1 MNTNL
6 KLLIAVLIGAGIS
19 ASGLY
24 FFGNSTEP
32 EVISAEKKP
41 LYWVAPMDSN
51 YRRDAPGLSPMGMD
65 LVPVYSEGAD
75 NNQDGPG
82 AVTISPA
89 VVNNLGVRTA
99 KVQLKALQSEVK
111 TVGYVQYNQDQL
123 VHIHPRVEG
132 WIETLYVKAAGD
144 QVKQGEPLYTL
155 YSPQLVNAQEEFV
168 LAVDR
173 NNTVLIR
180 AAKARLKAL
189 NVSDGFVERLQVN
202 KKVMQNITFY
212 ARQSGVVDELNV
224 REGFY
229 VKPGTSMMSIA
240 QLDEVW
246 VEAEVFERQAQL
258 IEVGLPVT
266 MTLDYIA
273 GQSWRGKVDY
283 IYPTLDAKN
292 RTLRVRLRFNNQD
305 HQLKPNMF
313 AQVSIHAKAAEQQ
326 LIVSK
331 EAVIR
336 TGSQDRV
343 VIALGE
349 GRFKSVAVELGRS
362 DSHNAVILAGV
373 KADDEVVT
381 SAQFL
386 LDSESSKSSDFK
398 RMQTPEAITS
408 VWGKGVVN
416 SVMAGH
422 RMVNISHDPIE
433 ELDWPSMKMDF
444 TVADSVDFQ
453 ALQAGQTL
461 HFELTKKTDSS
472 YMISGIHIMDSTHMM
487 SEAQNMA
494 TVTGTINSI
503 DKTQRTANISR
514 GAIEKWHRDPATMD
528 FMFAEHIDLISLEPK
543 QQLTFT
549 FSVQDGEFVIQR
561 IDTESSMRTS
571 DNSAMSSH
579 NGH

>member
-1 MNTNL
+1 MNINL
-6 KLLIAVLIGAGIS
+6 KLLIAVLFGIGI
-19 ASGLY
+19 ASIG
-24 FFGNSTEP
+24 F
-32 EVISAEKKP
+32 VITDHSRDSVTVKSEQRP

-51 YRRDAPGLSPMGMD
+51 YRRDEPGLSPMGME
-65 LVPVYSEGAD
+65 LVPVYAESES
-75 NNQDGPG
+75 NNQNGPG
-82 AVTISPA
+82 TVTISPT

-99 KVQLKALQSEVK
+99 KVQLKALQSEVR
-111 TVGYVQYNQDQL
+111 TVGYVQFNQDQL

-144 QVKQGEPLYTL
+144 KVEKGEPLYTL

-168 LAVDR
+168 LAVNR
-173 NNTVLIR
+173 NNSVLIR

-189 NVSDGFVERLQVN
+189 NVSDGFVERLQAN

-212 ARQSGVVDELNV
+212 ARQSGVMNELNI

-229 VKPGTSMMSIA
+229 VKPGTSMMSIG

-273 GQSWRGKVDY
+273 GQSWRGRVDY

-313 AQVSIHAKAAEQQ
+313 AQVTINASAEQQ
-326 LIVSK
+326 LIVPK

-343 VIALGE
+343 VVALGE

-362 DSHNAVILAGV
+362 DSDNTVILAGIN
-373 KADDEVVT
+373 ADDEVVI

-398 RMQTPEAITS
+398 RMQTPAVITS

-416 SVMAGH
+416 SVMADH
-422 RMVNISHDPIE
+422 RMVNISHEPMD
-433 ELDWPSMKMDF
+433 ELDWPSMTMDF
-444 TVADSVDFQ
+444 AVADSVDFK
-453 ALQAGQTL
+453 ALQAGQAL
-461 HFELTKKTDSS
+461 HFELTKKADNS
-472 YMISGIHIMDSTHMM
+472 YLISAIHIMDSTHMM
-487 SEAQNMA
+487 NEADNMA
-494 TVTGTINSI
+494 TVTGSINTI
-503 DKTQRTANISR
+503 DKDKRIANISR
-514 GAIEKWHRDPATMD
+514 GAIKKWNRGPATMD
-528 FMFAEHIDLISLEPK
+528 FTFAESVDLSHLAV
-543 QQLTFT
+543 QQKLTFT

-561 IDTESSMRTS
+561 IDTVSSMQ
-571 DNSAMSSH
+571 SH
-579 NGH
+579 SGH

>member
-6 KLLIAVLIGAGIS
+6 KLLIAALVGAAIATTS
-19 ASGLY
+19 LTLLTD
-24 FFGNSTEP
+24 STHT
-32 EVISAEKKP
+32 VSTNTEKKP

-51 YRRDAPGLSPMGMD
+51 YRRDEPGLSPMGMD
-65 LVPVYSEGAD
+65 LVPVYAEGEEND
-75 NNQDGPG
+75 QDGPG

-89 VVNNLGVRTA
+89 VINNLGVRTA
-99 KVQLKALQSEVK
+99 KVQRKALQSEVN
-111 TVGYVQYNQDQL
+111 TVGYVQYNQDQQ

-132 WIETLYVKAAGD
+132 WLETLYVKAAGD

-168 LAVDR
+168 LAVNR
-173 NNTVLIR
+173 NNPVLIR

-189 NVSDGFVERLQVN
+189 NVSDGFVERLQTN

-313 AQVSIHAKAAEQQ
+313 AQVSIHAKASEQQ
-326 LIVSK
+326 LIVPK
-331 EAVIR
+331 QAVIR

-343 VIALGE
+343 VVALGE

-362 DSHNAVILAGV
+362 DNNDAVILAGI

-398 RMQTPEAITS
+398 RMQAPQVITS
-408 VWGKGVVN
+408 VWGKGVIN
-416 SVMAGH
+416 HVMADQ
-422 RMVNISHDPIE
+422 RMVNISHEPID
-433 ELDWPSMKMDF
+433 ELDWPSMTMDF
-444 TVADSVDFQ
+444 MVAESVDIS
-453 ALQAGQTL
+453 ALQPGQTL
-461 HFELTKKTDSS
+461 HFELTKQAEGG
-472 YMISGIHIMDSTHMM
+472 YVVSGIHIMDSSHVMVDAANT
-487 SEAQNMA
+487 A
-494 TVTGTINSI
+494 TVKGTINSI
-503 DKTQRTANISR
+503 DKTTRVANISR
-514 GAIEKWHRDPATMD
+514 GAIEKWHRAPATLD
-528 FMFAEHIDLISLEPK
+528 FVFADSVDLTTLEAA
-543 QQLTFT
+543 QQITFT
-549 FSVQDGEFVIQR
+549 FSLQGGEFVISR
-561 IDTESSMRTS
+561 IDVEPSMQ
-571 DNSAMSSH
+571 SH
-579 NGH
+579 SGH

>member
-1 MNTNL
+1 MNINL
-6 KLLIAVLIGAGIS
+6 KLLIAVLFGIGI
-19 ASGLY
+19 ASIG
-24 FFGNSTEP
+24 F
-32 EVISAEKKP
+32 VITDHSRDSVTVKSEQRP

-51 YRRDAPGLSPMGMD
+51 YRRDEPGLSPMGME
-65 LVPVYSEGAD
+65 LVPVYAESESND
-75 NNQDGPG
+75 QDGPG
-82 AVTISPA
+82 TVTISPT

-99 KVQLKALQSEVK
+99 KVQLKALQSEVR
-111 TVGYVQYNQDQL
+111 TVGYVQFNQDQL

-144 QVKQGEPLYTL
+144 KVEKGEPLYTL

-168 LAVDR
+168 LAVNR
-173 NNTVLIR
+173 NNSVLIR

-189 NVSDGFVERLQVN
+189 NVSDGFVERLQAN

-212 ARQSGVVDELNV
+212 ARQSGVMNELNI

-229 VKPGTSMMSIA
+229 VKPGTSMMSIG

-258 IEVGLPVT
+258 IKVGLPVT

-273 GQSWRGKVDY
+273 GQSWRGRVDY

-313 AQVSIHAKAAEQQ
+313 AQVTINANAEQQ
-326 LIVSK
+326 LIVPK

-343 VIALGE
+343 VVALGE

-362 DSHNAVILAGV
+362 DSDNTVILAGIN
-373 KADDEVVT
+373 ADDEVVI

-398 RMQTPEAITS
+398 RMQTPAAITS

-416 SVMAGH
+416 SVMADH
-422 RMVNISHDPIE
+422 RMVNISHEPMD
-433 ELDWPSMKMDF
+433 ELDWPSMTMDF
-444 TVADSVDFQ
+444 TVADSVDFK
-453 ALQAGQTL
+453 ALQAGQAL
-461 HFELTKKTDSS
+461 HFELTKKADNS
-472 YMISGIHIMDSTHMM
+472 YLISAIHIMDSTHMM
-487 SEAQNMA
+487 DEADSMA
-494 TVTGTINSI
+494 TVTGSINTI
-503 DKTQRTANISR
+503 DKDKRIANISR
-514 GAIEKWHRDPATMD
+514 GAIKKWNRGPATMD
-528 FMFAEHIDLISLEPK
+528 FTFAESVDLSHLAV
-543 QQLTFT
+543 QQKLTFT

-561 IDTESSMRTS
+561 IDTVSSMQ
-571 DNSAMSSH
+571 SH
-579 NGH
+579 SGH

>member
-6 KLLIAVLIGAGIS
+6 KLLIAVLLGACIAS
-19 ASGLY
+19 AGFTFMNDST
-24 FFGNSTEP
+24 NSTAAKVEQ
-32 EVISAEKKP
+32 IP

-51 YRRDAPGLSPMGMD
+51 YRRDEPGLSPMGME
-65 LVPVYSEGAD
+65 LVPVYEENKSSG
-75 NNQDGPG
+75 QDGPG
-82 AVTISPA
+82 AVVISPA
-89 VVNNLGVRTA
+89 VINNLGVRTT
-99 KVQLKALQSEVK
+99 KVQLKSLQTKVK
-111 TVGYVQYNQDQL
+111 TVGFVQYNQDEL
-123 VHIHPRVEG
+123 IHIHPRVEG
-132 WIETLYVKAAGD
+132 WLETLFIKAAGD
-144 QVKQGEPLYTL
+144 QVKKGEPLYTL

-168 LAVDR
+168 LAVNR
-173 NNTVLIR
+173 NNPVLIR

-189 NVSDGFVERLQVN
+189 NVSDGFVERLQKN

-266 MTLDYIA
+266 MTLDYIS

-292 RTLRVRLRFNNQD
+292 RTLRVRLRFNNED

-313 AQVSIHAKAAEQQ
+313 AQVSIHTKAAQPQ
-326 LIVSK
+326 LIVPK

-362 DSHNAVILAGV
+362 DNQHAVILAGI

-416 SVMAGH
+416 SIMAGH
-422 RMVNISHDPIE
+422 RMVNISHEPME
-433 ELDWPSMKMDF
+433 ELDWPSMTMDF
-444 TVADSVDFQ
+444 SVADSVDFQ
-453 ALQAGQTL
+453 ALQAGQSL
-461 HFELTKKTDSS
+461 HFELTKQADDN
-472 YMISGIHIMDSTHMM
+472 YLISAIHIMDSTHIMN
-487 SEAQNMA
+487 EADNMA
-494 TVTGTINSI
+494 TVTGTINTI
-503 DKTQRTANISR
+503 DKEKRIANISR
-514 GAIEKWHRDPATMD
+514 GAIRKWNRGPATMN
-528 FMFAEHIDLISLEPK
+528 FIFAENIDLSHLSA
-543 QQLTFT
+543 QQKLAFT
-549 FSVQDGEFVIQR
+549 FSVQAGEFVIQR
-561 IDTESSMRTS
+561 IDVASNMQ
-571 DNSAMSSH
+571 SH
-579 NGH
+579 SGH

>member
-1 MNTNL
+1 MNINL
-6 KLLIAVLIGAGIS
+6 KLLIAVLFGIGI
-19 ASGLY
+19 ASIG
-24 FFGNSTEP
+24 F
-32 EVISAEKKP
+32 VITDHSRDSVTVKSEQRP

-51 YRRDAPGLSPMGMD
+51 YRRDEPGLSPMGME
-65 LVPVYSEGAD
+65 LVPVYAESES
-75 NNQDGPG
+75 NNQNGPG
-82 AVTISPA
+82 TVTISPT

-99 KVQLKALQSEVK
+99 KVQLKALQSEVR
-111 TVGYVQYNQDQL
+111 TVGYVQFNQDQL

-144 QVKQGEPLYTL
+144 KVEKGEPLYTL

-168 LAVDR
+168 LAVNR
-173 NNTVLIR
+173 NNSVLIR

-189 NVSDGFVERLQVN
+189 NVSDGFVERLQAN

-212 ARQSGVVDELNV
+212 ARQSGVMNELNI

-229 VKPGTSMMSIA
+229 VKPGTSMMSIG

-273 GQSWRGKVDY
+273 GQSWRGRVDY

-313 AQVSIHAKAAEQQ
+313 AQVTINASAEQQ
-326 LIVSK
+326 LIVPK

-343 VIALGE
+343 VVALGE

-362 DSHNAVILAGV
+362 DSDNTVILAGI
-373 KADDEVVT
+373 KADDEVVI

-398 RMQTPEAITS
+398 RMQTPAVITS

-416 SVMAGH
+416 SVMADH
-422 RMVNISHDPIE
+422 RMVNISHEPMD
-433 ELDWPSMKMDF
+433 ELDWPSMTMDF
-444 TVADSVDFQ
+444 AVADSVDFK
-453 ALQAGQTL
+453 ALQAGQAL
-461 HFELTKKTDSS
+461 HFELTKKADNS
-472 YMISGIHIMDSTHMM
+472 YLISAIHIMDSTHMM
-487 SEAQNMA
+487 NEADNMA
-494 TVTGTINSI
+494 TVTGSINTI
-503 DKTQRTANISR
+503 DKDKRIANISR
-514 GAIEKWHRDPATMD
+514 GAIKKWNRGPATMD
-528 FMFAEHIDLISLEPK
+528 FTFAESVDLSHLAV
-543 QQLTFT
+543 QQKLTFT

-561 IDTESSMRTS
+561 IDTVSSMQ
-571 DNSAMSSH
+571 SH
-579 NGH
+579 SGH

>member
-1 MNTNL
+1 MNTNF
-6 KLLIAVLIGAGIS
+6 KLLIATLLGAGIT
-19 ASGLY
+19 ALGFTLMDDT
-24 FFGNSTEP
+24 TEP
-32 EVISAEKKP
+32 LSEKEQP

-51 YRRDAPGLSPMGMD
+51 YRRDEPGLSPMGMD
-65 LVPVYSEGAD
+65 LVPVYAEGED
-75 NNQDGPG
+75 NKQDGPG

-99 KVQLKALQSEVK
+99 KVQLKALQSEVN

-132 WIETLYVKAAGD
+132 WLETLFVKAAGD
-144 QVKQGEPLYTL
+144 QVTEGEPLYTL

-168 LAVDR
+168 LAVNR

-189 NVSDGFVERLQVN
+189 NVSDGFVERLQAN

-229 VKPGTSMMSIA
+229 VKPGTSMMSIG

-258 IEVGLPVT
+258 VEVGLPVT

-326 LIVSK
+326 LIVPK

-343 VIALGE
+343 VVALGE

-362 DSHNAVILAGV
+362 DSHNAVILTGI

-398 RMQTPEAITS
+398 RMQTPDISST
-408 VWGKGVVN
+408 VWSKGVIN
-416 SVMAGH
+416 QVMVAH
-422 RMVNISHDPIE
+422 RRVNISHEPIA

-444 TVADSVDFQ
+444 TVADGVDFQ

-461 HFELTKKTDSS
+461 HFELTKKADNS
-472 YMISGIHIMDSTHMM
+472 YMISAIHIMDSTHMM
-487 SEAQNMA
+487 VDAANTA

-503 DKTQRTANISR
+503 DKAARVANISR
-514 GAIEKWHRDPATMD
+514 GAIAKWNRGPATMD
-528 FMFAEHIDLISLEPK
+528 FKFAENVDLNSLGTQ

-561 IDTESSMRTS
+561 IDTASNMQ
-571 DNSAMSSH
+571 SH
-579 NGH
+579 SGH

>member
-1 MNTNL
+1 MNINL
-6 KLLIAVLIGAGIS
+6 KLLIAVLFGIGI
-19 ASGLY
+19 ASIG
-24 FFGNSTEP
+24 F
-32 EVISAEKKP
+32 VITDHSRDSVTVKSEQRP

-51 YRRDAPGLSPMGMD
+51 YRRDEPGLSPMGME
-65 LVPVYSEGAD
+65 LVPVYAESESND
-75 NNQDGPG
+75 QDGPG
-82 AVTISPA
+82 TVTISPT

-99 KVQLKALQSEVK
+99 KVQLKALQSEVR
-111 TVGYVQYNQDQL
+111 TVGYVQFNQDQL

-144 QVKQGEPLYTL
+144 KVEKGEPLYTL

-168 LAVDR
+168 LAVNR
-173 NNTVLIR
+173 NNSVLIR

-189 NVSDGFVERLQVN
+189 NVSDGFVERLQAN

-212 ARQSGVVDELNV
+212 ARQSGVMNELNI

-229 VKPGTSMMSIA
+229 VKPGTSMMSIG

-273 GQSWRGKVDY
+273 GQSWRGRVDY

-313 AQVSIHAKAAEQQ
+313 AQVTINANAEQQ
-326 LIVSK
+326 LIVPK

-343 VIALGE
+343 VVALGE

-362 DSHNAVILAGV
+362 DSDNTVILAGIN
-373 KADDEVVT
+373 ADDEVVI

-398 RMQTPEAITS
+398 RMQTPAAITS
-408 VWGKGVVN
+408 AWGKGVVN
-416 SVMAGH
+416 SVMADH
-422 RMVNISHDPIE
+422 RMVNISHEPMD
-433 ELDWPSMKMDF
+433 ELDWPSMTMDF
-444 TVADSVDFQ
+444 TVADSVDFK
-453 ALQAGQTL
+453 ALQAGQAL
-461 HFELTKKTDSS
+461 HFELTKKADNS
-472 YMISGIHIMDSTHMM
+472 YLISAIHIMDSTHMM
-487 SEAQNMA
+487 DEADSMA
-494 TVTGTINSI
+494 TVTGSINTI
-503 DKTQRTANISR
+503 DKDKRIANISR
-514 GAIEKWHRDPATMD
+514 GAIKKWNRGPATMD
-528 FMFAEHIDLISLEPK
+528 FTFAESVDLSHLAV
-543 QQLTFT
+543 QQKLTFT

-561 IDTESSMRTS
+561 IDTASSMQ
-571 DNSAMSSH
+571 SH
-579 NGH
+579 SGH

>member
-6 KLLIAVLIGAGIS
+6 KLLIAAAVGAAIATAGFT
-19 ASGLY
+19 LL
-24 FFGNSTEP
+24 TEP
-32 EVISAEKKP
+32 AGSAAVNSEQKP

-51 YRRDAPGLSPMGMD
+51 YRRDKPGLSPMGMD
-65 LVPVYSEGAD
+65 LVPVYAEDEG
-75 NNQDGPG
+75 NNQDDPG
-82 AVTISPA
+82 AVTISPT
-89 VVNNLGVRTA
+89 VINNLGVRTA
-99 KVQLKALQSEVK
+99 KVQRKALQSEVN

-132 WIETLYVKAAGD
+132 WLETLFVKAAGD

-168 LAVDR
+168 LAVNR
-173 NNTVLIR
+173 NNAVLIR

-189 NVSDGFVERLQVN
+189 NVSDGFVERLQAN

-229 VKPGTSMMSIA
+229 VKPGTSMMSIG

-246 VEAEVFERQAQL
+246 VEAEIFERQAPL

-326 LIVSK
+326 LIVPK

-343 VIALGE
+343 VVALGE

-362 DSHNAVILAGV
+362 DSQNAVILAGI

-398 RMQTPEAITS
+398 RMQTADISST
-408 VWGKGVVN
+408 VWSKGVIN
-416 SVMAGH
+416 QVMTAH
-422 RMVNISHDPIE
+422 RRVNISHEPIE
-433 ELDWPSMKMDF
+433 ELDWPKMTMDF
-444 TVADSVDFQ
+444 TVADNVDFQ

-461 HFELTKKTDSS
+461 HFELTKNAQSS
-472 YMISGIHIMDSTHMM
+472 YIISAIHIMDSTHMM
-487 SEAQNMA
+487 NEADNEA
-494 TVTGTINSI
+494 SVTGTINHI
-503 DKTQRTANISR
+503 DKATREANISR
-514 GAIEKWHRDPATMD
+514 GAIEKWNRGPATMD
-528 FMFAEHIDLISLEPK
+528 FKFAENVDLSDLAAQ
-543 QQLTFT
+543 QQLVFT
-549 FSVQDGEFVIQR
+549 FSVQEGEFVIQR
-561 IDTESSMRTS
+561 IDAVSSMQ
-571 DNSAMSSH
+571 SH
-579 NGH
+579 SGH

>member
-6 KLLIAVLIGAGIS
+6 KLLIAALVGAGIAATGFTLMNEPAES
-19 ASGLY
+19 AHA
-24 FFGNSTEP
+24 STEQ
-32 EVISAEKKP
+32 KP

-51 YRRDAPGLSPMGMD
+51 YRRDEPGLSPMGMD
-65 LVPVYSEGAD
+65 LVPVYAEDEG

-168 LAVDR
+168 LAVNR
-173 NNTVLIR
+173 NNPVLIR

-189 NVSDGFVERLQVN
+189 NVSDGFVERLQAN

-246 VEAEVFERQAQL
+246 VEAEVFERQVEL
-258 IEVGLPVT
+258 IKVGLPVT
-266 MTLDYIA
+266 MTLDYIT

-326 LIVSK
+326 LIVPK

-343 VIALGE
+343 VVALGE

-362 DSHNAVILAGV
+362 DSQDAVILAGV

-398 RMQTPEAITS
+398 RMQTPAAVTS

-416 SVMAGH
+416 SVMADQ
-422 RMVNISHDPIE
+422 RKVNISHDPIE
-433 ELDWPSMKMDF
+433 ELDWPSMTMDF
-444 TVADSVDFQ
+444 TVAESVDFK
-453 ALQAGQTL
+453 ALQAEQTL
-461 HFELTKKTDSS
+461 HFELTKNADGS
-472 YMISGIHIMDSTHMM
+472 YTISGIHIMDSTHMM
-487 SEAQNMA
+487 NEADNMA
-494 TVTGTINSI
+494 TVIGTINSI
-503 DKTQRTANISR
+503 DKAQRTANISR
-514 GAIEKWHRDPATMD
+514 GAIEKWNRDPATMD
-528 FMFAEHIDLISLEPK
+528 FMFAENVDLSPLAAQ

-549 FSVQDGEFVIQR
+549 FSVQNGEFVIQR
-561 IDTESSMRTS
+561 IDAASSMQ
-571 DNSAMSSH
+571 SH
-579 NGH
+579 SGH

>member
-1 MNTNL
+1 MNINL
-6 KLLIAVLIGAGIS
+6 KLLIAVLFGIGI
-19 ASGLY
+19 ASIG
-24 FFGNSTEP
+24 F
-32 EVISAEKKP
+32 VITDHSRDSVTVKSEQRP

-51 YRRDAPGLSPMGMD
+51 YRRDEPGLSPMGME
-65 LVPVYSEGAD
+65 LVPVYAESESND
-75 NNQDGPG
+75 QDGPG
-82 AVTISPA
+82 TVTISPT

-99 KVQLKALQSEVK
+99 KVQLKALQSEVR
-111 TVGYVQYNQDQL
+111 TVGYVQFNQDQL

-144 QVKQGEPLYTL
+144 KVEKGEPLYTL

-168 LAVDR
+168 LAVNR
-173 NNTVLIR
+173 NNSVLIR

-189 NVSDGFVERLQVN
+189 NVSDGFVERLQAN

-212 ARQSGVVDELNV
+212 ARQSGVMNELNI

-229 VKPGTSMMSIA
+229 VKPGTSMMSIG

-273 GQSWRGKVDY
+273 GQSWRGRVDY

-313 AQVSIHAKAAEQQ
+313 AQVTINANAEQQ
-326 LIVSK
+326 LIVPK

-343 VIALGE
+343 VVALGE

-362 DSHNAVILAGV
+362 DSDNTVILAGI
-373 KADDEVVT
+373 KADDEVVI

-398 RMQTPEAITS
+398 RMQTPAAITS

-416 SVMAGH
+416 SVMADH
-422 RMVNISHDPIE
+422 RMVNISHEPMD
-433 ELDWPSMKMDF
+433 ELDWPSMTMDF
-444 TVADSVDFQ
+444 TVADSVDFK
-453 ALQAGQTL
+453 ALQAGQAL
-461 HFELTKKTDSS
+461 HFELTKKADNS
-472 YMISGIHIMDSTHMM
+472 YLISAIHIMDSTHMM
-487 SEAQNMA
+487 NEADNMA
-494 TVTGTINSI
+494 TVTGSINTI
-503 DKTQRTANISR
+503 DKDKRIANISR
-514 GAIEKWHRDPATMD
+514 GAIKKWNRGPATMD
-528 FMFAEHIDLISLEPK
+528 FTFAESIDLSHLAV
-543 QQLTFT
+543 QQKLTFT

-561 IDTESSMRTS
+561 IDTASSMQ
-571 DNSAMSSH
+571 SH
-579 NGH
+579 SGH

>member
-6 KLLIAVLIGAGIS
+6 KLLIAAIAGAGIATAGFILLKEPAES
-19 ASGLY
+19 ATV
-24 FFGNSTEP
+24 NSEQ
-32 EVISAEKKP
+32 KP

-51 YRRDAPGLSPMGMD
+51 YRRDEPGLSPMGMD
-65 LVPVYSEGAD
+65 LVPVYAESEGND
-75 NNQDGPG
+75 QDGPG
-82 AVTISPA
+82 AVMISPA

-99 KVQLKALQSEVK
+99 KVQLKALQTEVK
-111 TVGYVQYNQDQL
+111 TVGYVQYNQDQQ

-132 WIETLYVKAAGD
+132 WLETLFVKAAGD

-168 LAVDR
+168 LAVNR
-173 NNTVLIR
+173 NNPVLIR

-189 NVSDGFVERLQVN
+189 NVSDGFVERLQAN

-246 VEAEVFERQAQL
+246 VEAEIFERQAQL

-313 AQVSIHAKAAEQQ
+313 AQVSIHAKGAQQQ
-326 LIVSK
+326 LIVPK

-362 DSHNAVILAGV
+362 DNHNAVILAGI

-386 LDSESSKSSDFK
+386 LDSESSKNSDFK
-398 RMQTPEAITS
+398 RMQTPEATTS

-422 RMVNISHDPIE
+422 RMVNISHEPMK
-433 ELDWPSMKMDF
+433 ELDWPSMTMDF
-444 TVADSVDFQ
+444 TVADGVDFQ

-461 HFELTKKTDSS
+461 HFELTKNADNS
-472 YMISGIHIMDSTHMM
+472 YMISAIHIMDSTHMM
-487 SEAQNMA
+487 NEAANTA

-503 DKTQRTANISR
+503 DKASRVANISR
-514 GAIEKWHRDPATMD
+514 GAIKKWHRAPATMD
-528 FMFAEHIDLISLEPK
+528 FVFAENIDLSHLSA
-543 QQLTFT
+543 QQKLAFT
-549 FSVQDGEFVIQR
+549 FSVQDGEFIIQR
-561 IDTESSMRTS
+561 IDAESSMQ
-571 DNSAMSSH
+571 SH
-579 NGH
+579 SGH

>member
-1 MNTNL
+1 MNINL
-6 KLLIAVLIGAGIS
+6 KLLIAVLFGIGI
-19 ASGLY
+19 ASIG
-24 FFGNSTEP
+24 F
-32 EVISAEKKP
+32 VITDHSRDSVTVKSEQHP

-51 YRRDAPGLSPMGMD
+51 YRRDEPGLSPMGME
-65 LVPVYSEGAD
+65 LVPVYAESESND
-75 NNQDGPG
+75 QDGPG
-82 AVTISPA
+82 TVTISPT

-99 KVQLKALQSEVK
+99 KVQLKALQSEVR
-111 TVGYVQYNQDQL
+111 TVGYVQFNQDQL

-144 QVKQGEPLYTL
+144 KVEKGEPLYTL

-168 LAVDR
+168 LAVNR
-173 NNTVLIR
+173 NNSVLIR

-189 NVSDGFVERLQVN
+189 NVSDGFVERLQAN

-212 ARQSGVVDELNV
+212 ARQSGVMNELNI

-229 VKPGTSMMSIA
+229 VKPGTSMMSIG

-273 GQSWRGKVDY
+273 GQSWRGRVDY

-313 AQVSIHAKAAEQQ
+313 AQVTINANAEQQ
-326 LIVSK
+326 LIVPK

-343 VIALGE
+343 VVALGE

-362 DSHNAVILAGV
+362 DSDNTVILAGI
-373 KADDEVVT
+373 KADDEVVI

-398 RMQTPEAITS
+398 RMQTPAAITS
-408 VWGKGVVN
+408 VWGEGVVN
-416 SVMAGH
+416 SVMADH
-422 RMVNISHDPIE
+422 RMVNISHEPMD
-433 ELDWPSMKMDF
+433 ELDWPSMTMDF
-444 TVADSVDFQ
+444 TVADSVDFK
-453 ALQAGQTL
+453 ALQAGQAL
-461 HFELTKKTDSS
+461 HFELTKKADNS
-472 YMISGIHIMDSTHMM
+472 YLISAIHIMDSTHMM
-487 SEAQNMA
+487 NEADNMA
-494 TVTGTINSI
+494 TVTGSINTI
-503 DKTQRTANISR
+503 DKDKRIANISR
-514 GAIEKWHRDPATMD
+514 GAIKKWNRGPATMD
-528 FMFAEHIDLISLEPK
+528 FTFAESIDLSHLAV
-543 QQLTFT
+543 QQKLTFT

-561 IDTESSMRTS
+561 IDTASSMQ
-571 DNSAMSSH
+571 SH
-579 NGH
+579 SGH

>member
-1 MNTNL
+1 MNINL
-6 KLLIAVLIGAGIS
+6 KLLIAVLFGIGI
-19 ASGLY
+19 ASIG
-24 FFGNSTEP
+24 F
-32 EVISAEKKP
+32 VITDHSRDSVTVKSEQRP

-51 YRRDAPGLSPMGMD
+51 YRRDEPGLSPMGME
-65 LVPVYSEGAD
+65 LVPVYAESESND
-75 NNQDGPG
+75 QDGPG
-82 AVTISPA
+82 TVTISPT

-99 KVQLKALQSEVK
+99 KVQLKALQSEVR
-111 TVGYVQYNQDQL
+111 TVGYVQFNQDQL

-144 QVKQGEPLYTL
+144 KVEKGEPLYTL

-168 LAVDR
+168 LAVNR
-173 NNTVLIR
+173 NNSVLIR

-189 NVSDGFVERLQVN
+189 NVSDGFVERLQAN

-212 ARQSGVVDELNV
+212 ARQSGVMNELNI

-229 VKPGTSMMSIA
+229 VKPGTSMMSIG

-273 GQSWRGKVDY
+273 GQSWRGRVDY

-313 AQVSIHAKAAEQQ
+313 AQVTINANAEQQ
-326 LIVSK
+326 LIVPK

-343 VIALGE
+343 VVALGE

-362 DSHNAVILAGV
+362 DSDNTVILAGIN
-373 KADDEVVT
+373 ADDEVVI

-398 RMQTPEAITS
+398 RMQTPAAITS

-416 SVMAGH
+416 SVMADH
-422 RMVNISHDPIE
+422 RMVNISHEPMD
-433 ELDWPSMKMDF
+433 ELDWPSMTMDF
-444 TVADSVDFQ
+444 TVADSVDFK
-453 ALQAGQTL
+453 ALQAGQAL
-461 HFELTKKTDSS
+461 HFELTKKADNS
-472 YMISGIHIMDSTHMM
+472 YLISAIHIMDSTHMM
-487 SEAQNMA
+487 DEADSMA
-494 TVTGTINSI
+494 TVTGSINTI
-503 DKTQRTANISR
+503 DKDKRIANISR
-514 GAIEKWHRDPATMD
+514 GAIKKWNRGPATMD
-528 FMFAEHIDLISLEPK
+528 FTFAESVDLSHLAV
-543 QQLTFT
+543 QQKLTFT

-561 IDTESSMRTS
+561 IDTVSSMQ
-571 DNSAMSSH
+571 SH
-579 NGH
+579 SGH

>member
-6 KLLIAVLIGAGIS
+6 KLLIATLLGAGIT
-19 ASGLY
+19 ALGLTLMDDT
-24 FFGNSTEP
+24 TEP
-32 EVISAEKKP
+32 VSAKKQP

-51 YRRDAPGLSPMGMD
+51 YRRDEPGLSPMGMD
-65 LVPVYSEGAD
+65 LVPVYAEEEG

-89 VVNNLGVRTA
+89 VVNNLGVRTE
-99 KVQLKALQSEVK
+99 KVQLKALQSEVN

-132 WIETLYVKAAGD
+132 WLETLFVKAAGD
-144 QVKQGEPLYTL
+144 QVKQDEPLYTL
-155 YSPQLVNAQEEFV
+155 YSPQLVNAQEEFL
-168 LAVDR
+168 LAVNR

-189 NVSDGFVERLQVN
+189 NVSDGFVERLQTN

-258 IEVGLPVT
+258 VEVGLPVT

-326 LIVSK
+326 LIVPK

-343 VIALGE
+343 VVALGE

-362 DSHNAVILAGV
+362 DSHNAVILAGI

-398 RMQTPEAITS
+398 RMQTPDISST
-408 VWGKGVVN
+408 VWSKGVIN
-416 SVMAGH
+416 QVMAAD
-422 RMVNISHDPIE
+422 RRVNISHEPIA

-444 TVADSVDFQ
+444 TVADDVDFQ
-453 ALQAGQTL
+453 ALDAGQTL
-461 HFELTKKTDSS
+461 HFELTKKADNS
-472 YMISGIHIMDSTHMM
+472 YMISAIHIMDSTHMM
-487 SEAQNMA
+487 VDAANTA

-503 DKTQRTANISR
+503 DKATRAANISR
-514 GAIEKWHRDPATMD
+514 GAIAKWNRGPATMD
-528 FMFAEHIDLISLEPK
+528 FMFAEHIDLSSLEPK
-543 QQLTFT
+543 QKLTFT
-549 FSVQDGEFVIQR
+549 FSVQEGEFVIQR
-561 IDTESSMRTS
+561 IDTASNMQ
-571 DNSAMSSH
+571 SH
-579 NGH
+579 SGH

>member
-1 MNTNL
+1 MNTNF
-6 KLLIAVLIGAGIS
+6 KLLIATLFGAGIT
-19 ASGLY
+19 ALGFTLMDDT
-24 FFGNSTEP
+24 TEP
-32 EVISAEKKP
+32 LSAKKQP

-51 YRRDAPGLSPMGMD
+51 YRRDEPGLSPMGMD
-65 LVPVYSEGAD
+65 LVPVYAEGED
-75 NNQDGPG
+75 NKQDGPG

-99 KVQLKALQSEVK
+99 KVQLKALQSEVN

-132 WIETLYVKAAGD
+132 WLETLFVKAAGD
-144 QVKQGEPLYTL
+144 QVTEGEPLYTL

-168 LAVDR
+168 LAVNR

-189 NVSDGFVERLQVN
+189 NVSDGFVERLQAN

-229 VKPGTSMMSIA
+229 VKPGTSMMSIG

-258 IEVGLPVT
+258 VEVGLPVI

-326 LIVSK
+326 LIVPK

-343 VIALGE
+343 VVALGE

-362 DSHNAVILAGV
+362 DSHNAVILAGI

-398 RMQTPEAITS
+398 RMQTPEATTS

-422 RMVNISHDPIE
+422 RMVNISHEPMK

-444 TVADSVDFQ
+444 TVADGVDFQ

-461 HFELTKKTDSS
+461 HFELTKKADNS
-472 YMISGIHIMDSTHMM
+472 YIISAIHIMDSTHMM
-487 SEAQNMA
+487 VDAANTA

-503 DKTQRTANISR
+503 DKAARVANISR
-514 GAIEKWHRDPATMD
+514 GAIAKWNPGPATMD
-528 FMFAEHIDLISLEPK
+528 FKFAENVDLNSLETQ

-561 IDTESSMRTS
+561 IDTASNMQ
-571 DNSAMSSH
+571 SH
-579 NGH
+579 SGH

>member
-6 KLLIAVLIGAGIS
+6 KLSLVALCSAALTAGVLMS
-19 ASGLY
+19 LPVDHTTPSDSNAS
-24 FFGNSTEP
+24 N
-32 EVISAEKKP
+32 KKEP

-51 YRRDAPGLSPMGMD
+51 YRRDEPGLSPMGMD
-65 LVPVYSEGAD
+65 LVPVYEESGTETDGGA
-75 NNQDGPG
+75 GS
-82 AVTISPA
+82 VKISPA
-89 VVNNLGVRTA
+89 VINNLGVRTA
-99 KVQLKALQSEVK
+99 NVKFAALEHKVN

-123 VHIHPRVEG
+123 IHIHPRVEG
-132 WIETLYVKAAGD
+132 WVETLYVKAAGD
-144 QVKQGEPLYTL
+144 QVQQDEPLYTL

-168 LAVDR
+168 LAVNR

-189 NVSDGFVERLQVN
+189 NVSDGFIERLQAN

-212 ARQSGVVDELNV
+212 ARQSGVVDELNI

-326 LIVSK
+326 LIVPK

-343 VIALGE
+343 VVALGK

-386 LDSESSKSSDFK
+386 LDSESSKSADFK
-398 RMQTPEAITS
+398 RMQTPAATTS

-416 SVMAGH
+416 SVMADQ
-422 RMVNISHDPIE
+422 RRVNISHDPIQ

-444 TVADSVDFQ
+444 TVAQSVDFQ

-461 HFELTKKTDSS
+461 HFELTKNADGS
-472 YMISGIHIMDSTHMM
+472 YTISGIHIMDSTHMM
-487 SEAQNMA
+487 NEADNMA
-494 TVTGTINSI
+494 TVTGTINTI
-503 DKTQRTANISR
+503 DKDKRTANISR

-528 FMFAEHIDLISLEPK
+528 FIFAEHIDLSSLGPK
-543 QQLTFT
+543 HQLTFT

-561 IDTESSMRTS
+561 IDTSSSMQ
-571 DNSAMSSH
+571 SH
-579 NGH
+579 SGH

>member
-1 MNTNL
+1 M
-6 KLLIAVLIGAGIS
+6 
-19 ASGLY
+19 
-24 FFGNSTEP
+24 
-32 EVISAEKKP
+32 
-41 LYWVAPMDSN
+41 
-51 YRRDAPGLSPMGMD
+51 
-65 LVPVYSEGAD
+65 
-75 NNQDGPG
+75 
-82 AVTISPA
+82 
-89 VVNNLGVRTA
+89 
-99 KVQLKALQSEVK
+99 
-111 TVGYVQYNQDQL
+111 
-123 VHIHPRVEG
+123 
-132 WIETLYVKAAGD
+132 YVKAAGD

-168 LAVDR
+168 LAVNR
-173 NNTVLIR
+173 NNPVLIR

-189 NVSDGFVERLQVN
+189 NVSDGFVERLQAN
-202 KKVMQNITFY
+202 KKMMQNITFY

-246 VEAEVFERQAQL
+246 VEAEVFERQVEL
-258 IEVGLPVT
+258 IKVGLPVT
-266 MTLDYIA
+266 MTLDYIT

-326 LIVSK
+326 LIVPK

-343 VIALGE
+343 VVALGE

-398 RMQTPEAITS
+398 RMQTPAVITN

-416 SVMAGH
+416 SVMADQ
-422 RMVNISHDPIE
+422 RKVNISHDPIE
-433 ELDWPSMKMDF
+433 ELDWPSMTMDF
-444 TVADSVDFQ
+444 TVAESVDFK
-453 ALQAGQTL
+453 ALQAEQTL
-461 HFELTKKTDSS
+461 HFELTKNADGS
-472 YMISGIHIMDSTHMM
+472 YTISGIHIMDSTHMM
-487 SEAQNMA
+487 NEADNMA
-494 TVTGTINSI
+494 TVIGTINSI
-503 DKTQRTANISR
+503 DKAQRTANISR
-514 GAIEKWHRDPATMD
+514 GAIEKWNRDPATMD
-528 FMFAEHIDLISLEPK
+528 FMFAENVDLSPLAAQ

-549 FSVQDGEFVIQR
+549 FSVQNGEFVIQR
-561 IDTESSMRTS
+561 IDAASSMQ
-571 DNSAMSSH
+571 SH
-579 NGH
+579 SGH